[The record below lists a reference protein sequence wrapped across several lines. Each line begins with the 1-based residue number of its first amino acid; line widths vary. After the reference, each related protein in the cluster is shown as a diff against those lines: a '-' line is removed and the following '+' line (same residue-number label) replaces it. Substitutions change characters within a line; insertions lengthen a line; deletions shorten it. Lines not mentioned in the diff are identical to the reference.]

1 MGIIHIQQT
10 DLTITLLTSKQL
22 ELTDSCFVC
31 VKSPSGIIKELTA
44 FIVDQEKG
52 VISYN
57 LIDDTVFDEVGNWSI
72 WAKIINSQGLISIGD
87 ARKYTFKTKKK

>member
-31 VKSPSGIIKELTA
+31 VKSPSGIIKELTV
-44 FIVDQEKG
+44 FIVD
-52 VISYN
+52 
-57 LIDDTVFDEVGNWSI
+57 
-72 WAKIINSQGLISIGD
+72 
-87 ARKYTFKTKKK
+87 